1 MRLVCLLT
9 VALCALGPAA
19 GAQVITVLTQDRKP
33 APQRDTVVV
42 DETLDTV
49 RYTRGAG
56 DKIGSYDTKI
66 VVSIDYGPGSASYER
81 GLKALAAGDLVNA
94 ESLFLA
100 AGKDTK
106 PGWVAAHALLR
117 QAEAA
122 ARRGAA
128 GRNAARDALADFLK
142 RYPEHRLLPDALL
155 SKAAYA
161 ALDGDTAT
169 VDQSIASVLKLA
181 QDGRVTADWQVR
193 AHVAAGD
200 AKLSAGDAKGAA
212 AAYASAT
219 AAATT
224 ARGALADRADR
235 LPLLEELALQA
246 RVGSASCLLADGDVA
261 GARTYYAKL
270 AADGK
275 DNAAIRAAAAN
286 GLAECDFLEPGKL
299 KQAQYAFA
307 QVAVT
312 AAGIP
317 TERARALYFLGQ
329 CAEKLGAGNR
339 EPNASPKAT
348 AYYQEVI
355 ARYPETRWARMAQQS
370 LP

>member
-1 MRLVCLLT
+1 
-9 VALCALGPAA
+9 
-19 GAQVITVLTQDRKP
+19 
-33 APQRDTVVV
+33 
-42 DETLDTV
+42 
-49 RYTRGAG
+49 
-56 DKIGSYDTKI
+56 
-66 VVSIDYGPGSASYER
+66 
-81 GLKALAAGDLVNA
+81 
-94 ESLFLA
+94 
-100 AGKDTK
+100 
-106 PGWVAAHALLR
+106 
-117 QAEAA
+117 
-122 ARRGAA
+122 
-128 GRNAARDALADFLK
+128 
-142 RYPEHRLLPDALL
+142 
-155 SKAAYA
+155 
-161 ALDGDTAT
+161 